1 MVCFEK
7 CLSVR
12 RWLTFVTGLVECLCF
27 AGIVF
32 GWASL
37 VFVLKM
43 EGYFSSFC
51 QNITEF
57 VSYFVS
63 LTDCGEQDGQFSLI
77 FTVTSVLL
85 NLSTFP
91 TGLVFDWFGTTV
103 ARLSLS
109 VLLFPALCLIGVG
122 GGLFLITN
130 MQVGNLFGA
139 RRSTV
144 ITLYNGAFDSSA
156 ALFLVIKLLHEV
168 HVSFHIS
175 FHFLSAC
182 SVIHLLRTLFL
193 MPWNF
198 IPYPLPEHYTYGL
211 ICGNSNTP
219 NSEQTDR
226 NNEAQ
231 NTVNET
237 PPDRTDTESQ
247 GSFRECLLSRCFIFH
262 VLWLSVM
269 MLRHNL
275 FIGTLNPMLQRL
287 TGEEHSLVSHY
298 TTVFGITQL
307 CGLLF
312 APWNGLIMDRHKGKP
327 PTAQGPGS
335 SSDPDLRAMVL
346 SLFLTALQCL
356 LFSVCATIPILPLQY
371 MTFILQVLNSS
382 FIYGGHAA
390 FISVAFP
397 VCHFGK
403 LFGLVIALAG
413 LFSLL
418 QYPCFILVDDVLD
431 GDPLYVNIAL
441 TLLILFAFIHPFSVY
456 LHCRSLASQEAH
468 RCLIPVCELK
478 SS

>member
-51 QNITEF
+51 QNITE
-57 VSYFVS
+57 VNITDINVTGVNGTDV
-63 LTDCGEQDGQFSLI
+63 LDCGEQDGQFSLI

-103 ARLSLS
+103 ARLCGIFLHTTGILMVGFSTPALS

-156 ALFLVIKLLHEV
+156 ALFLVIKVRNLLHEV

-247 GSFRECLLSRCFIFH
+247 GE
-262 VLWLSVM
+262 
-269 MLRHNL
+269 
-275 FIGTLNPMLQRL
+275 T
-287 TGEEHSLVSHY
+287 EYE
-298 TTVFGITQL
+298 
-307 CGLLF
+307 
-312 APWNGLIMDRHKGKP
+312 A
-327 PTAQGPGS
+327 
-335 SSDPDLRAMVL
+335 DLRAMVL

-468 RCLIPVCELK
+468 RCLIPLSEEHDTERFQLQAEQRQWSLEFVGSGPEERIRVF
-478 SS
+478 

>member
-51 QNITEF
+51 QNITE
-57 VSYFVS
+57 VNITDINVTGVNGTDV
-63 LTDCGEQDGQFSLI
+63 LDCGEQDGQFSLI

-198 IPYPLPEHYTYGL
+198 IPYPLPEHYTYGYKSKQPHL
-211 ICGNSNTP
+211 MKITLYLVHPGPYNP
-219 NSEQTDR
+219 QR
-226 NNEAQ
+226 
-231 NTVNET
+231 
-237 PPDRTDTESQ
+237 
-247 GSFRECLLSRCFIFH
+247 SFRECLLSRCFIFH

-327 PTAQGPGS
+327 RSAGNVIA
-335 SSDPDLRAMVL
+335 DLRAMVL

>member
-1 MVCFEK
+1 MACLDK
-7 CLSVR
+7 CLPVR
-12 RWLTFVTGLVECLCF
+12 CWLTFVTGLVECLCF

-77 FTVTSVLL
+77 FTIASVLL
-85 NLSTFP
+85 NLLTFSS
-91 TGLVFDWFGTTV
+91 GLVFDWFGTTV

-193 MPWNF
+193 MPRNF

-298 TTVFGITQL
+298 TTVFAITQL

-327 PTAQGPGS
+327 QFEKKKKNKNKY
-335 SSDPDLRAMVL
+335 LRAMVL

-371 MTFILQVLNSS
+371 MTFILQVLNRS
-382 FIYGGHAA
+382 FLYGGHAA
-390 FISVAFP
+390 FISIAFP

-418 QYPCFILVDDVLD
+418 QYPCFILVEDVLD

-456 LHCRSLASQEAH
+456 LHCRSLASQEASGH
-468 RCLIPVCELK
+468 AIAA
-478 SS
+478 

>member
-51 QNITEF
+51 QNITE
-57 VSYFVS
+57 VNITDINVTGVNGTDV
-63 LTDCGEQDGQFSLI
+63 LDCGEQDGQFSLI

-103 ARLSLS
+103 KKQMKPF
-109 VLLFPALCLIGVG
+109 LLK
-122 GGLFLITN
+122 
-130 MQVGNLFGA
+130 VGNLFGA

-198 IPYPLPEHYTYGL
+198 IPYPLPEHYTYGYKL

-247 GSFRECLLSRCFIFH
+247 EKSFRECLLSRCFIFH

-327 PTAQGPGS
+327 RSAARKNTEYEA
-335 SSDPDLRAMVL
+335 DLRAMVL